1 MRFNNGPFM
10 GVSMRQRQQGVTFV
24 GLLVI
29 LALVGVLVYAG
40 IRLFPVYLTYMK
52 ISRTMQSVAIEF
64 KGSTDE
70 GGIRRALERHWSI
83 EDIYDVDVKDIE
95 IKKED
100 GVVTMHL
107 AYDDKVPY
115 LGNISLVASF
125 EKTVKVE

>member
-1 MRFNNGPFM
+1 
-10 GVSMRQRQQGVTFV
+10 MRQRQQGVTFI

-52 ISRTMQSVAIEF
+52 ISRTMQSVATEF

-83 EDIYDVDVKDIE
+83 EDIFDVDVKEIE